1 MYIRHNLGK
10 TGEEIAEIYLIK
22 NGYKILER
30 NFSCRQG
37 EIDIIARDI
46 KEIVFVEVKTRT
58 NKKYGEPI
66 DSITYYKKKH
76 LIKSIQFYLYL
87 KKLDN
92 AFIRIDIIEIYKKD
106 DVFLN
111 NHQAPLGNM
120 YKDSFVKICMNGNL
134 IKR

>member
-22 NGYKILER
+22 NGYKILEK

-106 DVFLN
+106 DGF
-111 NHQAPLGNM
+111 
-120 YKDSFVKICMNGNL
+120 L
-134 IKR
+134 IKHTKGAVLSKWKHC

>member
-37 EIDIIARDI
+37 EIDIIAKDI

-106 DVFLN
+106 DGF
-111 NHQAPLGNM
+111 
-120 YKDSFVKICMNGNL
+120 L
-134 IKR
+134 IKHTKGAVLSKWKHC

>member
-76 LIKSIQFYLYL
+76 LIKWIQFYLYL

-106 DVFLN
+106 DGF
-111 NHQAPLGNM
+111 
-120 YKDSFVKICMNGNL
+120 L
-134 IKR
+134 IKHTKGAVLSKWKHC

>member
-22 NGYKILER
+22 NGYKILEK

-37 EIDIIARDI
+37 EIDIIAKDI

-106 DVFLN
+106 DGF
-111 NHQAPLGNM
+111 
-120 YKDSFVKICMNGNL
+120 L
-134 IKR
+134 IKHTKGAVLSKWKHC

>member
-1 MYIRHNLGK
+1 MQAR
-10 TGEEIAEIYLIK
+10 
-22 NGYKILER
+22 R
-30 NFSCRQG
+30 NWYNSK
-37 EIDIIARDI
+37 DI

-106 DVFLN
+106 DGF
-111 NHQAPLGNM
+111 
-120 YKDSFVKICMNGNL
+120 L
-134 IKR
+134 IKHTKGAVLSKWKHC

>member
-22 NGYKILER
+22 NGYKILEK

-106 DVFLN
+106 DVFL
-111 NHQAPLGNM
+111 
-120 YKDSFVKICMNGNL
+120 
-134 IKR
+134 IKHTKGAVLSK

>member
-106 DVFLN
+106 DGF
-111 NHQAPLGNM
+111 
-120 YKDSFVKICMNGNL
+120 L
-134 IKR
+134 IKHTKGAVLSKWKHC